1 MILYTSLLVSY
12 LALIVVVP
20 YLVNYVKNHRDHH
33 PLNLPKGSVRS
44 MLALCVVG
52 VFVYVIGAGSLYIKD
67 KEIFDLIVD
76 KLSDVALVI
85 VTFYFAHR
93 GKS

>member
-1 MILYTSLLVSY
+1 MLYSSLLVGY

-44 MLALCVVG
+44 MLALCIVG
-52 VFVYVIGAGSLYIKD
+52 TFVYVIGAGSLEITN
-67 KEIFDLIVD
+67 KETFELIVD
-76 KLSDVALVI
+76 KLSDVALVV

-93 GKS
+93 AKS